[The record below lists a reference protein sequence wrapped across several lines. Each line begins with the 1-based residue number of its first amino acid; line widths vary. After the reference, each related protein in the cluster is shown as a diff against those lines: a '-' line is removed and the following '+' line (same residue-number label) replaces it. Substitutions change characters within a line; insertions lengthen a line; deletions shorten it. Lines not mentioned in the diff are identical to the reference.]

1 MYIFTFCDYLLAID
15 NKKKEQGIRIS
26 LYKCDFVMNY
36 VGKTA
41 IYRTVT

>member
-26 LYKCDFVMNY
+26 LCKCDFVMNY

-41 IYRTVT
+41 IYQTVT